1 MIHGDD
7 MLRTVPGRR
16 RSLAAGVALLLFAG
30 GSASAAAD
38 YPDKPIKLVVPQ
50 AAGGGTDVIGRLWAD
65 YVARQLKTP
74 VVVENRPGANGI
86 LASSY
91 VAKQPAD
98 GYTVLVSG
106 VSYLAFNPH
115 MYRNMPYQPA
125 RDFDGVSLLVNT
137 PFLLVAGT
145 QTGIRSLDEL
155 VARANAEPESLN
167 FASAGK
173 GNSTHLVVEMLAQ
186 KTGMKL
192 THVPYNGAAAGLTSV
207 MANQTQVMAD
217 VLNTGAVQANAGKV
231 VPLAVVGNK
240 RAASV
245 PDVPTLAELGFK
257 DFPMPG
263 WYALVA
269 PKGTPPQ
276 AIARLNAETRRFFDD
291 PAVKARLQELQLEP
305 LPSSPETVAEWTAR
319 DSATWGP
326 LIRQLGLNND

>member
-1 MIHGDD
+1 
-7 MLRTVPGRR
+7 LLASTVAG
-16 RSLAAGVALLLFAG
+16 AAG
-30 GSASAAAD
+30 
-38 YPDKPIKLVVPQ
+38 YPDRPVKLVVPQ

-65 YVARQLKTP
+65 YLSRQLKTP

-106 VSYLAFNPH
+106 ISYLAFNPH
-115 MYRNMPYQPA
+115 MYKDLPYQPA
-125 RDFDGVSLLVNT
+125 RDFDGISLLVNT

-145 QTGIRSLDEL
+145 QTGIGSLAEL
-155 VARANAEPESLN
+155 AQKAKANPESLN

-173 GNSTHLVVEMLAQ
+173 GNSTHLVVEMLA
-186 KTGMKL
+186 KRLDLRL

-217 VLNTGAVQANAGKV
+217 VLNTGAVQAKAGKV
-231 VPLAVVGNK
+231 VPLAVVGAR

-245 PDVPTLAELGFK
+245 PEVPTLAELGLA
-257 DFPMPG
+257 DFPLPG

-269 PKGTPPQ
+269 PKGTPAQ
-276 AIARLNAETRRFFDD
+276 AIDRLNAETRRFFDD

-305 LPSSPETVAEWTAR
+305 LPSPPATVAEWTQR

-326 LIRQLGLNND
+326 LIRQLGLGND

>member
-1 MIHGDD
+1 MQG
-7 MLRTVPGRR
+7 
-16 RSLAAGVALLLFAG
+16 SFLARVCRVAGVACALL
-30 GSASAAAD
+30 ASMAAVAAD
-38 YPDKPIKLVVPQ
+38 YPARPIKLVVPQ

-65 YVARQLKTP
+65 YLSRQLKTP

-106 VSYLAFNPH
+106 ISYLAFNPH
-115 MYRNMPYQPA
+115 MYKDLPYEPA
-125 RDFDGVSLLVNT
+125 RDFDGISLLVNT

-155 VARANAEPESLN
+155 VQQAKANPGALN

-173 GNSTHLVVEMLAQ
+173 GNSTHLVVEMLA
-186 KTGMKL
+186 KRLGMAL

-207 MANQTQVMAD
+207 MANQTQLMAD
-217 VLNTGAVQANAGKV
+217 VLNTGAVQAMAGKV
-231 VPLAVVGNK
+231 VPLAVVGAK

-245 PDVPTLAELGFK
+245 PDVPTLGELGLA
-257 DFPMPG
+257 DFPLPG

-269 PKGTPPQ
+269 PKGTPAP
-276 AIARLNAETRRFFDD
+276 AIDRLNAETRRFFDD

-305 LPSSPETVAEWTAR
+305 LPSAPETVAQWTQR

-326 LIRQLGLNND
+326 LIRQLGLSND

>member
-1 MIHGDD
+1 MQGSF
-7 MLRTVPGRR
+7 LSRACRV
-16 RSLAAGVALLLFAG
+16 AGVACAML
-30 GSASAAAD
+30 ASAGAVAAD
-38 YPDKPIKLVVPQ
+38 YPDRPIKLVVPQ

-65 YVARQLKTP
+65 YLSRQLKVP

-106 VSYLAFNPH
+106 ISYLAFNPH
-115 MYRNMPYQPA
+115 MYKDLPYQPA
-125 RDFDGVSLLVNT
+125 RDFEGVSLLVNT
-137 PFLLVAGT
+137 PFLLVTGT

-155 VARANAEPESLN
+155 VQKAKGNPDALN

-173 GNSTHLVVEMLAQ
+173 GNSTHLVVEMLA
-186 KTGMKL
+186 KRLGMSL

-207 MANQTQVMAD
+207 MANQTQLMAD
-217 VLNTGAVQANAGKV
+217 VLNTGAVQAKAGKV
-231 VPLAVVGNK
+231 VPLAVVGAT

-245 PDVPTLAELGFK
+245 PDVPTLGELGLP
-257 DFPMPG
+257 DFPLPG

-269 PKGTPPQ
+269 PKGTPAQ
-276 AIARLNAETRRFFDD
+276 AIDRLNAETRRFFDD
-291 PAVKARLQELQLEP
+291 SAVRARLQELQLEP
-305 LPSSPETVAEWTAR
+305 LPSAPDAVGQWTQR

-326 LIRQLGLNND
+326 LIRELGLSND

>member
-1 MIHGDD
+1 MQWS
-7 MLRTVPGRR
+7 
-16 RSLAAGVALLLFAG
+16 SLTRACQVAGIACALLASACAGAAG
-30 GSASAAAD
+30 
-38 YPDKPIKLVVPQ
+38 YPDRPIKLVVPQ
-50 AAGGGTDVIGRLWAD
+50 AAGGGTDIIGRLWAD
-65 YVARQLKTP
+65 HLSRQLNTP

-115 MYRNMPYQPA
+115 MYKDLPYQPA

-137 PFLLVAGT
+137 PFLLVSST
-145 QTGIRSLDEL
+145 QTNIRSLDDL
-155 VARANAEPESLN
+155 VQSARANPQALN

-186 KTGMKL
+186 RLGMAL

-207 MANQTQVMAD
+207 MANQTQLMAD
-217 VLNTGAVQANAGKV
+217 VLNTGAAQARAGKV
-231 VPLAVVGNK
+231 IPLAVVGAK

-245 PDVPTLAELGFK
+245 PDVPTLAELGLA
-257 DFPMPG
+257 DFPLPG

-276 AIARLNAETRRFFDD
+276 AIERLNAETRRFFDN

-305 LPSSPETVAEWTAR
+305 LPSEPATVAAWTER
-319 DSATWGP
+319 DSAAWGP
-326 LIRQLGLNND
+326 LIRQLGLSND

>member
-1 MIHGDD
+1 
-7 MLRTVPGRR
+7 MLEKLLARACA
-16 RSLAAGVALLLFAG
+16 AAGLACLLFTGAN
-30 GSASAAAD
+30 AA
-38 YPDKPIKLVVPQ
+38 YPEKPIKLVVPQ

-65 YVARQLKTP
+65 YMSRQLKTP

-106 VSYLAFNPH
+106 ISYLAFNPH
-115 MYRNMPYQPA
+115 MYKDLPYQPA

-137 PFLLVAGT
+137 PFLLVT
-145 QTGIRSLDEL
+145 SQQTGARSLDDL
-155 VARANAEPESLN
+155 AKMARARPEALN

-173 GNSTHLVVEMLAQ
+173 GNSTHLVVEMLA
-186 KTGMKL
+186 KRLDIKL

-207 MANQTQVMAD
+207 MANQTELMAD
-217 VLNTGAVQANAGKV
+217 VLNTAAVQANAGKV
-231 VPLAVVGNK
+231 VPLAVVGAK

-245 PDVPTLAELGFK
+245 PNVPTLAELGLT
-257 DFPMPG
+257 DFPLPG

-269 PKGTPPQ
+269 PKGTPAA
-276 AIARLNAETRRFFDD
+276 AIDRLNAETRRFFDD

-305 LPSSPETVAEWTAR
+305 LPSTPQTVGEWTQR
-319 DSATWGP
+319 DSNTWGP
-326 LIRQLGLNND
+326 LIRQLGLSNE

>member
-1 MIHGDD
+1 MGND
-7 MLRTVPGRR
+7 MLRTLLGRT
-16 RSLAAGVALLLFAG
+16 SCVAGIACLLFAG
-30 GSASAAAD
+30 VSTRAVAD
-38 YPDKPIKLVVPQ
+38 YPAKPIKLVVPQ

-106 VSYLAFNPH
+106 VSYLAVNPQ
-115 MYRNMPYQPA
+115 MYKNMPYQPA

-155 VARANAEPESLN
+155 VARAKAEPESLN

-173 GNSTHLVVEMLAQ
+173 GNSPHLVVEMLAQ

-192 THVPYNGAAAGLTSV
+192 THVP
-207 MANQTQVMAD
+207 
-217 VLNTGAVQANAGKV
+217 
-231 VPLAVVGNK
+231 P
-240 RAASV
+240 R
-245 PDVPTLAELGFK
+245 
-257 DFPMPG
+257 
-263 WYALVA
+263 
-269 PKGTPPQ
+269 
-276 AIARLNAETRRFFDD
+276 
-291 PAVKARLQELQLEP
+291 
-305 LPSSPETVAEWTAR
+305 
-319 DSATWGP
+319 
-326 LIRQLGLNND
+326 

>member
-1 MIHGDD
+1 
-7 MLRTVPGRR
+7 MLRTLLGRTTC
-16 RSLAAGVALLLFAG
+16 AAGVMCLLFA
-30 GSASAAAD
+30 SATAGAAG

-50 AAGGGTDVIGRLWAD
+50 AAGGGTDVIGRLWAG
-65 YVARQLKTP
+65 YLAQQLNTP
-74 VVVENRPGANGI
+74 LVVENRPGANGV

-106 VSYLAFNPH
+106 ISYLAFNPH
-115 MYRNMPYQPA
+115 MYKDLPYQPA
-125 RDFDGVSLLVNT
+125 RDFEGISLLVNT
-137 PFLLVAGT
+137 PFLLVASPKA
-145 QTGIRSLDEL
+145 GIHSLDEL
-155 VARANAEPESLN
+155 VAKAKAQPGELN

-186 KTGMKL
+186 RKGMQL

-207 MANQTQVMAD
+207 MADQTQVMAD

-231 VPLAVVGNK
+231 IPLAVVGSR

-245 PDVPTLAELGFK
+245 PNVPTLAELGLN
-257 DFPMPG
+257 DFPLPG

-291 PAVKARLQELQLEP
+291 PAIKVRLQELQLEA
-305 LPSSPETVAEWTAR
+305 LPSAPETVAEWTQR
-319 DSATWGP
+319 DSAVWGP
-326 LIRQLGLNND
+326 LIRQLGLAND

>member
-1 MIHGDD
+1 MQG
-7 MLRTVPGRR
+7 
-16 RSLAAGVALLLFAG
+16 SFLARVCRVAGVACALL
-30 GSASAAAD
+30 ASMAAVAAD
-38 YPDKPIKLVVPQ
+38 YPARPIKLVVPQ

-65 YVARQLKTP
+65 YLSRQLKMP

-106 VSYLAFNPH
+106 ISYLAFNPH
-115 MYRNMPYQPA
+115 MYKDLPYEPA
-125 RDFDGVSLLVNT
+125 RDFDGISLLVNT

-145 QTGIRSLDEL
+145 QTDIRSLDEL
-155 VARANAEPESLN
+155 VQQAKANPGALN

-173 GNSTHLVVEMLAQ
+173 GNSTHLVVEMLA
-186 KTGMKL
+186 KRLGMAL

-207 MANQTQVMAD
+207 MANQTQLMAD
-217 VLNTGAVQANAGKV
+217 VLNTGAVQAKAGKV
-231 VPLAVVGNK
+231 VPLAVVGAK

-245 PDVPTLAELGFK
+245 PDVPTLGELGLA
-257 DFPMPG
+257 DFPLPG

-269 PKGTPPQ
+269 PKGTPAP
-276 AIARLNAETRRFFDD
+276 AIDRLNAETRRFFDD

-305 LPSSPETVAEWTAR
+305 LPSAPETVAQWTQR

-326 LIRQLGLNND
+326 LIRQLGLSND

>member
-1 MIHGDD
+1 MQG
-7 MLRTVPGRR
+7 
-16 RSLAAGVALLLFAG
+16 SFLARVCRVAGVACALL
-30 GSASAAAD
+30 ASMAAVAAD
-38 YPDKPIKLVVPQ
+38 YPARPIKLVVPQ

-65 YVARQLKTP
+65 YLSRQLKMP

-106 VSYLAFNPH
+106 ISYLAFNPH
-115 MYRNMPYQPA
+115 MYKDLPYEPA
-125 RDFDGVSLLVNT
+125 RDFDGISLLVNT

-145 QTGIRSLDEL
+145 QTSIRSLDEL
-155 VARANAEPESLN
+155 VQQAKANPGALN

-173 GNSTHLVVEMLAQ
+173 GNSTHLVVEMLA
-186 KTGMKL
+186 KRLGMAL

-207 MANQTQVMAD
+207 MANQTQLMAD
-217 VLNTGAVQANAGKV
+217 VLNTGAVQAKAGKV
-231 VPLAVVGNK
+231 VPLAVVGAK

-245 PDVPTLAELGFK
+245 PDVPTLGELGLA
-257 DFPMPG
+257 DFPLPG

-269 PKGTPPQ
+269 PKGTPAP
-276 AIARLNAETRRFFDD
+276 AIDRLNAETRRFFDD

-305 LPSSPETVAEWTAR
+305 LPSAPETVAQWTQR

-326 LIRQLGLNND
+326 LIRQLGLSND

>member
-1 MIHGDD
+1 MKGS
-7 MLRTVPGRR
+7 LVRR
-16 RSLAAGVALLLFAG
+16 VCVTAGVAWSLL
-30 GSASAAAD
+30 ASAVAGAAG
-38 YPDKPIKLVVPQ
+38 YPERPIKLVVPQ

-65 YVARQLKTP
+65 YLSRQLKTP
-74 VVVENRPGANGI
+74 VVVENRPGANGV

-106 VSYLAFNPH
+106 ISYLAFNPH
-115 MYRNMPYQPA
+115 MYKDLPYQPA
-125 RDFDGVSLLVNT
+125 RDFDGISLLVNT

-145 QTGIRSLDEL
+145 QTGIGSLDEL
-155 VARANAEPESLN
+155 VQKAKANPESLN

-173 GNSTHLVVEMLAQ
+173 GNSTHLVVEMLA
-186 KTGMKL
+186 KRLDLRL

-217 VLNTGAVQANAGKV
+217 VLNTGAVQAKAGKV
-231 VPLAVVGNK
+231 VPLAVVGAK

-245 PDVPTLAELGFK
+245 PQVPTLAELGLA
-257 DFPMPG
+257 DFPLPG

-269 PKGTPPQ
+269 PKGTPAE
-276 AIARLNAETRRFFDD
+276 AIDRLNAETRRFFDD

-305 LPSSPETVAEWTAR
+305 LPSEPATVAEWTQR

-326 LIRQLGLNND
+326 LIRQLGLGND

>member
-1 MIHGDD
+1 
-7 MLRTVPGRR
+7 MLEKLLARAGA
-16 RSLAAGVALLLFAG
+16 AAGLACLLVTGAN
-30 GSASAAAD
+30 AA

-65 YVARQLKTP
+65 HMSRQLKTP

-106 VSYLAFNPH
+106 ISYLAFNPH
-115 MYRNMPYQPA
+115 MYKDLPYQPA
-125 RDFDGVSLLVNT
+125 RDFEGVSLLVNT
-137 PFLLVAGT
+137 PFLLVT
-145 QTGIRSLDEL
+145 SQQTGARSLDDL
-155 VARANAEPESLN
+155 AKMARARPEDLN

-173 GNSTHLVVEMLAQ
+173 GNSTHLVVEMLA
-186 KTGMKL
+186 KRLDIKL

-207 MANQTQVMAD
+207 MANQTELMAD
-217 VLNTGAVQANAGKV
+217 VLNTAAVQANAGKV
-231 VPLAVVGNK
+231 VPLAVVGAR

-245 PDVPTLAELGFK
+245 PNVPTLAELGLA
-257 DFPMPG
+257 DFPLPG

-269 PKGTPPQ
+269 PKGTPPA
-276 AIARLNAETRRFFDD
+276 AIERLNAETRRFFDD

-305 LPSSPETVAEWTAR
+305 LPSTPQTVGEWTQR
-319 DSATWGP
+319 DSNTWGP
-326 LIRQLGLNND
+326 LIRQLGLSNE

>member
-1 MIHGDD
+1 MQG
-7 MLRTVPGRR
+7 
-16 RSLAAGVALLLFAG
+16 SFLARVCRVAGVACALL
-30 GSASAAAD
+30 ASMAAVAAD
-38 YPDKPIKLVVPQ
+38 YPARPIKLVVPQ

-65 YVARQLKTP
+65 YLSRQLKTP

-106 VSYLAFNPH
+106 ISYLAFNPH
-115 MYRNMPYQPA
+115 MYKDLPYEPA
-125 RDFDGVSLLVNT
+125 RDFDGISLLVNT

-155 VARANAEPESLN
+155 VQQAKANPGALN

-173 GNSTHLVVEMLAQ
+173 GNSTHLVVEMLA
-186 KTGMKL
+186 KRLGMAL

-207 MANQTQVMAD
+207 MANQTQLMAD
-217 VLNTGAVQANAGKV
+217 VLNTGAVQTKAGKV
-231 VPLAVVGNK
+231 VPLAVVGAK

-245 PDVPTLAELGFK
+245 PDVPTLSELGLA
-257 DFPMPG
+257 DFPLPG

-269 PKGTPPQ
+269 PKGTPAP
-276 AIARLNAETRRFFDD
+276 AIDRLNAETRRFFDD

-305 LPSSPETVAEWTAR
+305 LPSAPETVAQWTQR

-326 LIRQLGLNND
+326 LIRQLGLSND

>member
-1 MIHGDD
+1 MQG
-7 MLRTVPGRR
+7 
-16 RSLAAGVALLLFAG
+16 SFLARVCRVAGVACTLL
-30 GSASAAAD
+30 ASTAAVAAD
-38 YPDKPIKLVVPQ
+38 YPARPIKLVVPQ

-65 YVARQLKTP
+65 YLSRQLKTP

-106 VSYLAFNPH
+106 ISYLAFNPH
-115 MYRNMPYQPA
+115 MYKDLPYQPA
-125 RDFDGVSLLVNT
+125 RDFDGISLLVNT

-155 VARANAEPESLN
+155 VQQAKANPGALN

-173 GNSTHLVVEMLAQ
+173 GNSTHLVVEMLA
-186 KTGMKL
+186 KRMGMAL

-207 MANQTQVMAD
+207 MANQTQLMAD
-217 VLNTGAVQANAGKV
+217 VLNTGEVQAKAGKV
-231 VPLAVVGNK
+231 VPLAVVGAT

-245 PDVPTLAELGFK
+245 PDVPTLGELGMA
-257 DFPMPG
+257 DFPLPG

-269 PKGTPPQ
+269 PKGTPAH
-276 AIARLNAETRRFFDD
+276 AIDRLNAETRRFFDD

-305 LPSSPETVAEWTAR
+305 LPSAPETVAQWTQR

-326 LIRQLGLNND
+326 LIRQLGLSND

>member
-1 MIHGDD
+1 
-7 MLRTVPGRR
+7 MLKTLSLRAGR
-16 RSLAAGVALLLFAG
+16 AAGLALLILGGPAG
-30 GSASAAAD
+30 AAG

-65 YVARQLKTP
+65 YLSRQLKTP

-106 VSYLAFNPH
+106 ISYLAFNPH
-115 MYRNMPYQPA
+115 MYKDLAYRPS
-125 RDFDGVSLLVNT
+125 RDFDGISLLVNT
-137 PFLLVAGT
+137 PFLLIT
-145 QTGIRSLDEL
+145 STNTGIRNLDEL
-155 VARANAEPESLN
+155 VARAQAQPESLN

-186 KTGMKL
+186 RKNMKL

-207 MANQTQVMAD
+207 VAGQTEVMAD
-217 VLNTGAVQANAGKV
+217 VLNTAAAQARAGKV
-231 VPLAVVGNK
+231 VPLAVVGTQ

-245 PDVPTLAELGFK
+245 PDVPTLAELGLK
-257 DFPMPG
+257 DFPLPG

-269 PKGTPPQ
+269 PKGTPRV
-276 AIARLNAETRRFFDD
+276 AIDRLNAETRRFFDD
-291 PAVKARLQELQLEP
+291 PAIKARLQELQLEP
-305 LPSSPETVAEWTAR
+305 LPSAPGAVAEWTER

-326 LIRQLGLNND
+326 LIRQLGLSND